1 MYWLIYNFLANI
13 LTVWSAF
20 NQTKVF
26 CSAFQTIQLTS
37 LMCGLYLKLFPV
49 RHRVGS
55 SLTERVVCV
64 SRLHFLPCPN
74 RADSA
79 VLMSNSQMQSWI
91 KWIPLCGCVV
101 GVEICQHENRTN
113 SPLDLICEGV
123 TWSWKQIRKK
133 KDFRKRLYFLTIKKG
148 VATL

>member
-1 MYWLIYNFLANI
+1 MQTYTHFGVRSIYSDI
-13 LTVWSAF
+13 
-20 NQTKVF
+20 TKVF

-37 LMCGLYLKLFPV
+37 LMCSLYLKLFPV

-74 RADSA
+74 RDDSA

-101 GVEICQHENRTN
+101 GVKICQHENRTN

-123 TWSWKQIRKK
+123 TWSWRKK
-133 KDFRKRLYFLTIKKG
+133 KKRL
-148 VATL
+148 